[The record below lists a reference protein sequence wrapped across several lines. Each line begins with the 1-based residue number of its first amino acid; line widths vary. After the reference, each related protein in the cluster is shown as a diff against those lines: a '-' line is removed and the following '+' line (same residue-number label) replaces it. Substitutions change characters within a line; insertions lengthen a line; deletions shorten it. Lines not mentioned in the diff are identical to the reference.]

1 MGGLYERVMG
11 VDIDQKVVRCT
22 GTSWRPYVAWGCF
35 TTYSISEAQ
44 TLGMSRWCPKR
55 VRPLLSDCIKP
66 SEKLSA
72 CVQMDEKAV
81 QTPFDGS
88 GRVHIS
94 FPAKLCPSRVVFVLK
109 ETEPEAWLNSGAGDF
124 VAQLKPPDLSNLVD
138 KVITAEATYTH
149 WSLFNRFCMANDI
162 LDAADAAGEH
172 HCIANLLLYTP
183 PHAHNHCQHCFSPV
197 ADCMRTPAA
206 KTSCMI
212 NPKHAPRT
220 AVLHCKAR
228 EAR

>member
-1 MGGLYERVMG
+1 MH
-11 VDIDQKVVRCT
+11 
-22 GTSWRPYVAWGCF
+22 
-35 TTYSISEAQ
+35 
-44 TLGMSRWCPKR
+44 
-55 VRPLLSDCIKP
+55 
-66 SEKLSA
+66 EKLST

-138 KVITAEATYTH
+138 KVITAESTYTH

-162 LDAADAAGEH
+162 LDAADAAGERCCWTTVDTLSPMH
-172 HCIANLLLYTP
+172 TELPSVLIP
-183 PHAHNHCQHCFSPV
+183 NHCLPCLNCYHSREGQVVLRSPV
-197 ADCMRTPAA
+197 VQQDFRRHTL
-206 KTSCMI
+206 
-212 NPKHAPRT
+212 
-220 AVLHCKAR
+220 LHLQQLVWLGQLGG
-228 EAR
+228 